1 MDLESISLSEANQT
15 GKDKYYMV
23 SLYVASKKQNK

>member
-1 MDLESISLSEANQT
+1 MDPESITLSKVNQT